1 MIRLGLVVNPVAG
14 LGGRVGLG
22 GSDGTRTQRRAVELG
37 AVPCAVDRS
46 TAALAELACRTRDV
60 ELLTAA
66 GAMGEASARA
76 AGLPARVV
84 HRPRHPGATG
94 PRDTVE
100 AVGALAGDVDLL
112 LFAGGDGTA
121 RDVLAALGEEARLPV
136 LGIPTGVKMHS
147 AVFAVHPRAAGEIAA
162 GWASGPG
169 RPRLRPAEVMDRD
182 EAELRHGRLASRL
195 YGWLPVPYVPVRVQQ
210 RKAGST
216 GASPEALGGIA
227 AELASRAGAEDLLV
241 LGPGTTTRAVA
252 AALGAEVPLTGVTA
266 LVRADGG
273 GGASHCPCREPHP
286 GTLECTP
293 LAPLHSDPQHDGT
306 FPCGCA
312 VVDRAVPRAPD
323 GALPPLESP
332 RVVGR
337 PPSRSR
343 PAGTPPAPPHPPARP
358 ERPPGLPPYRPL
370 ATHLTS
376 ARLRALA
383 RHHPLL
389 LALSPIGGQGFLL
402 GRGNQ
407 QISPEVLRTL
417 APGKLLVLAT
427 EAKLAALHG
436 RPLLIDTGD
445 DALDAELSGYVTVLT
460 GRGRTALYRLSH

>member
-22 GSDGTRTQRRAVELG
+22 GSDGTRTQRRALERG
-37 AVPCAVDRS
+37 AAPCAVDRS
-46 TAALAELACRTRDV
+46 TAALAELARRTRDV
-60 ELLTAA
+60 ELLTAS

-84 HRPRHPGATG
+84 HRPRRPGATG

-100 AVGALAGDVDLL
+100 AVRALADEVDLL

-121 RDVLAALGEEARLPV
+121 RDVLEALGEEARLPV

-147 AVFAVHPRAAGEIAA
+147 AVFAVNPRAAGEIAA
-162 GWASGPG
+162 GWASGSG
-169 RPRLRPAEVMDRD
+169 GPRLRPAEVMDRD
-182 EAELRHGRLASRL
+182 EVELRRGRLASRL

-227 AELASRAGAEDLLV
+227 AELASRAAAEDLLV

-252 AALGAEVPLTGVTA
+252 AALGAEIPLTGVTA
-266 LVRADGG
+266 LVRAGG
-273 GGASHCPCREPHP
+273 GCGASHRGDCP
-286 GTLECTP
+286 
-293 LAPLHSDPQHDGT
+293 S
-306 FPCGCA
+306 PCGCA
-312 VVDRAVPRAPD
+312 VADRAVPHAPD
-323 GALPPLESP
+323 GALPPLGSP
-332 RVVGR
+332 RAALAPPPPR
-337 PPSRSR
+337 PPS
-343 PAGTPPAPPHPPARP
+343 AAAHPP
-358 ERPPGLPPYRPL
+358 PPGLPPYRPL

-376 ARLRALA
+376 AHLRALA

-389 LALSPIGGQGFLL
+389 LALSPVGGQGFLL

-445 DALDAELSGYVTVLT
+445 DALDAELSGYATVLT